1 MGVVFLLSSLG
12 DQGISWLLIK
22 GIMAAFHANLTLSS
36 DSGLSLFE
44 DSLRLRLW
52 HRYLLRG

>member
-44 DSLRLRLW
+44 DSLRLRL
-52 HRYLLRG
+52 